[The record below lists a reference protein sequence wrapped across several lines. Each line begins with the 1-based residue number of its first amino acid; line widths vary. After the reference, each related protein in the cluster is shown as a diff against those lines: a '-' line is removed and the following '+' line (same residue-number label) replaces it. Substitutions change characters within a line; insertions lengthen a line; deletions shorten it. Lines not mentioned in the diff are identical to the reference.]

1 MDNKTVW
8 IYGLLDKNEGNRTDQ
23 IKILVIFDFRIFYGI
38 KRICAITMLFFS
50 TYWNSANS
58 VVTCIEDLYTVT
70 FYLKLRNLN
79 LSFIKITK
87 YLYSKF
93 ESYLGNVK
101 LDFTDYKAM
110 KNNLDT
116 IRKESKSF

>member
-1 MDNKTVW
+1 MCHYHV
-8 IYGLLDKNEGNRTDQ
+8 
-23 IKILVIFDFRIFYGI
+23 ILQHILIVVVI
-38 KRICAITMLFFS
+38 S
-50 TYWNSANS
+50 
-58 VVTCIEDLYTVT
+58 IEDLYTVT
-70 FYLKLRNLN
+70 FYLKFRNLN

-110 KNNLDT
+110 KIIW
-116 IRKESKSF
+116 IRLERKVKAFNSYEVLLECKEC